1 MNITEEIDYNFLKW
15 EVLSDTKDDI
25 FLKKLAKD
33 IYENHV
39 FTDRHITNP
48 NSVDLNMVFMPLLFM
63 CNYQKSESREDKLCD
78 IHRMNY
84 FNDIKEKTGKS
95 EEDLR
100 LEFFNSIGLIY
111 EYYDKA
117 MPRGIN
123 GYPTFMSFNLLSKGD
138 TVKMFNF
145 FDDYSEHIKKWNI

>member
-1 MNITEEIDYNFLKW
+1 MNITEEIDHNFFKW

-39 FTDRHITNP
+39 FTDRHI
-48 NSVDLNMVFMPLLFM
+48 NSKGVVVHMVFMPLLFM
-63 CNYQKSESREDKLCD
+63 CNYQKSESREHKLCD

-84 FNDIKEKTGKS
+84 FNDIEEKTGKS

-123 GYPTFMSFNLLSKGD
+123 GYPIFMSFNLLSKGD

-145 FDDYSEHIKKWNI
+145 FDDYSEHIKKWNS